1 MAVLNKAPST
11 PTNPLILQ
19 M

>member
-11 PTNPLILQ
+11 PTNLLILQ